1 MEEFLQFSLLQA
13 VVKKSDFRSTWQ
25 NELSSFS
32 ADFSLSA
39 REKELFSDF
48 MNGFG
53 KTDVVGEVHYCEQY
67 RTLVHHRIEE
77 VRAQTKQKSQLYVTL
92 GFCGGGLLGLLFL

>member
-1 MEEFLQFSLLQA
+1 MEEFLQFPLLQ
-13 VVKKSDFRSTWQ
+13 VIGKKTDFRKAWQ
-25 NELSSFS
+25 QELDSFS
-32 ADFSLSA
+32 SDFSLSK
-39 REKELFSDF
+39 REKDLFSDF

-67 RTLVHHRIEE
+67 RILVHRCIEE
-77 VRAQTKQKSQLYVTL
+77 VRAQAKQKGQLYLTL